1 MEGAVLFGVNPNI
14 IDTRIAKYTIG
25 IEINDF
31 WKEEIHSKKGT
42 KVFDEDDNTYRC
54 ENCFCKFIE
63 VNQKLKIDEEIS
75 PYSFSMVGPRKC
87 TLYFYKS
94 LKPNPI
100 FTFENGVEKIA
111 DCELDAG
118 KDYPVSER
126 SFKVYMKLSGT
137 FIDVKA
143 IHEKSGKQCKVNL
156 KFD

>member
-1 MEGAVLFGVNPNI
+1 
-14 IDTRIAKYTIG
+14 
-25 IEINDF
+25 
-31 WKEEIHSKKGT
+31 
-42 KVFDEDDNTYRC
+42 
-54 ENCFCKFIE
+54 
-63 VNQKLKIDEEIS
+63 
-75 PYSFSMVGPRKC
+75 MVGPRKC

-126 SFKVYMKLSGT
+126 SVKVYMKLSGT

-143 IHEKSGKQCKVNL
+143 IHIKSGQSVETTL